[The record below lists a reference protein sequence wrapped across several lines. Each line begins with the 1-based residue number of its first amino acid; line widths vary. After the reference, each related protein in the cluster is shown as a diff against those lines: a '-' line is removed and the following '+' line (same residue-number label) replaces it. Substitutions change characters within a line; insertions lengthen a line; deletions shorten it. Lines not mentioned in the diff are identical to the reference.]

1 MRKALCV
8 SCVWIT
14 ICVLPCDLEGE
25 EPKKK
30 VSRASLSK
38 GEKAE
43 LQRIRKVLATC
54 KKTAQRD
61 YDCRSCKGSGEQVVA
76 VNGSNKGLKGQHGK
90 PCDLCNGYGLGMTF
104 EFFSALNTYYGE
116 VARCPENLRPF
127 IEDAPTLGRWILN
140 KIKGPE
146 LAAALNEHWKG
157 SGTKTETGSASI
169 LAVRIVGAYRNADPK
184 WSICVGETL
193 EGPRGF
199 PHLVLLV
206 TRGDYLPFTGA
217 QEATGEGRLLLVA
230 YSEGGGAY
238 RDLLNDSR
246 AALDRRRAES
256 ISKDVAKEKDEA
268 LSRLQKTVN
277 YLNGTKVILT
287 VSDAIVCPPRFY
299 RK

>member
-1 MRKALCV
+1 MRKALCI
-8 SCVWIT
+8 SCFWVT
-14 ICVLPCDLEGE
+14 ICVVPSHLGGDET
-25 EPKKK
+25 KKK
-30 VSRASLSK
+30 VSRASLLR

-43 LQRIRKVLATC
+43 LQRIRKVLAAC

-61 YDCRSCKGSGEQVVA
+61 YDCRSCKGSGEQVVS
-76 VNGSNKGLKGQHGK
+76 VNGSNKGLKGQRGK
-90 PCDLCNGYGLGMTF
+90 PCDLCNGYGLGMTS

-146 LAAALNEHWKG
+146 LAAALNDHWKR
-157 SGTKTETGSASI
+157 SGTKLETGAASI
-169 LAVRIVGAYRNADPK
+169 LAVRIVSSYRNTDPK

-193 EGPRGF
+193 EGPRGS

-206 TRGDYLPFTGA
+206 TRGDYLPFTDL

-230 YSEGGGAY
+230 YSEGGHAY
-238 RDLLNDSR
+238 GELLSESR
-246 AALDRRRAES
+246 AMLDRKRVTSMDKDAVHEN
-256 ISKDVAKEKDEA
+256 DVA
-268 LSRLQKTVN
+268 LSQLQKTVS

-287 VSDAIVCPPRFY
+287 VSDAIICPPRFY